1 MAVNL
6 SQRQLFDPEL
16 LRRIRASLEESALN
30 GKWLRLDI
38 TESAL
43 ARDPR
48 TAQSVLT
55 SLQKLGIK
63 VAIDDFGAGFSS
75 LAFLHRFPVDALKI
89 DRSFVSGGHGK
100 SEQWEIARTIV
111 ELGRM
116 LSIDVIAEGIE
127 TKEQF
132 SRLRSLG
139 CKEAQGFFFSGPVS
153 PEEAARLIYDG
164 YPLDLTAP
172 LR

>member
-1 MAVNL
+1 MKEAL
-6 SQRQLFDPEL
+6 HPED
-16 LRRIRASLEESALN
+16 R
-30 GKWLRLDI
+30 
-38 TESAL
+38 
-43 ARDPR
+43 
-48 TAQSVLT
+48 
-55 SLQKLGIK
+55 IK

-89 DRSFVSGGHGK
+89 DRSFVSGGQGK

-139 CKEAQGFFFSGPVS
+139 CKEAQGFVFSGPVS
-153 PEEAARLIYDG
+153 PDEAARLIYDG